1 MNFQKSHLKLIV
13 YFFIVIIILFIF
25 AYYIKE
31 NLEIEKLNTIETNLL
46 LVQAKINNIKESS
59 QINKDK
65 NVLIGKKVTEF
76 EESNIINYLLE
87 KSIIT
92 QDECDKYYVL
102 DENTLYENG
111 LGDAIINDNIYIL
124 VNYESGE
131 IVLSKPYI
139 YKKNEYYKLSDIKQ
153 IER

>member
-131 IVLSKPYI
+131 IVSSKPYI